1 MRTASSES
9 SSSQRPLGPAQLAAS
24 GAFARALAVAARL
37 GLADLTAT
45 QARTSAELA
54 AQTGTDPQT
63 LALLLRTLAMAGVFD
78 IDGEGRFGLSE
89 AYQPLRGDHPQSQR
103 HVCILVA
110 ETYDDAFAGL
120 LETVRSGRSGFRPAL
135 GTSLYDYLA
144 AHPDA
149 EAIFDEAM
157 AELARPVARAI
168 AARPGFA
175 EAAMAIDIGGGSG
188 AFLRGLL
195 DAHPHLRGICLDRP
209 SVCARAAQRA
219 VGGDARLE
227 FRAADVFSE
236 IPAGGDLYLVKNVLY
251 DWSFDSGLKLL
262 TAARAAM
269 AQTAAAEPGRAAPRL
284 LVVEPLFERES
295 DAPRALFQKVIC
307 EDGTRGLDEAQLRR
321 LIEAARLRVLG
332 VERLETGHSVFEC
345 AP

>member
-45 QARTSAELA
+45 QARTSIELA

-175 EAAMAIDIGGGSG
+175 GAAMAIDIGGGSG

-209 SVCARAAQRA
+209 SVCARAR
-219 VGGDARLE
+219 RRR
-227 FRAADVFSE
+227 RAAGVPRGRRVQRDSRRRRSLPGQERALRLVLRQRPE
-236 IPAGGDLYLVKNVLY
+236 TAGRRARGDGA
-251 DWSFDSGLKLL
+251 DRRRRTRPGG
-262 TAARAAM
+262 AAAAGRRAAV
-269 AQTAAAEPGRAAPRL
+269 R
-284 LVVEPLFERES
+284 
-295 DAPRALFQKVIC
+295 
-307 EDGTRGLDEAQLRR
+307 
-321 LIEAARLRVLG
+321 ARLRRAAGLVPEGDLRG
-332 VERLETGHSVFEC
+332 RHARARRGAA
-345 AP
+345 APPDRGGAAAGAGRGAA